1 MMYSFTWWE
10 LAYVTHYL
18 LVTLY
23 TSRFVTTATGM
34 MSLFQYLASSDHSY
48 VKGMVVA
55 RDEEANNVNDLISH
69 DNGNRLLD
77 SLVVECWLRVREVP
91 GSNPSQGPH
100 HTKDVIT
107 MVVPL
112 FSTQHWKRKSLALS
126 QELRYMGHS
135 GGIWNDR
142 CSRRW
147 NCWEKNENKEKRWC
161 VMMLFETVILRV
173 GTAEKNVKQES

>member
-55 RDEEANNVNDLISH
+55 RDEEANNVNNLISH

-77 SLVVECWLRVREVP
+77 SLVVEWWLRVREVP
-91 GSNPSQGPH
+91 GSNPSQGPP

-107 MVVPL
+107 MVPVVPL
-112 FSTQHWKRKSLALS
+112 FSTEHSKGKILAIS
-126 QELRYMGHS
+126 QELR
-135 GGIWNDR
+135 
-142 CSRRW
+142 
-147 NCWEKNENKEKRWC
+147 
-161 VMMLFETVILRV
+161 
-173 GTAEKNVKQES
+173 